1 MNSIKLL
8 IVDDHKI
15 VRDGIK
21 AMLLGNMD
29 ITLIGETTNTTGL
42 LEIFKTQLP
51 DVIIMDIKLGA
62 VSGIDITKMLTEQ
75 YPKIKV
81 IVLTGNVEENY
92 IIASFKAGAKGFLS
106 KDTSK
111 EEFVEAIKTVIA
123 DQNYFGKTIAQNV
136 QQIFARQIANRIT
149 DTEKPLSERELDV
162 LKLFANG
169 LNFKQIAEQLAISP
183 RTVETHKKNI
193 LEKLGLANTIE
204 MVKYAIKNGLVD

>member
-1 MNSIKLL
+1 MTSIKLL

-21 AMLLGNMD
+21 AMLLGNAD
-29 ITLIGETTNTTGL
+29 ITLIGETTNTAGL

-62 VSGIDITKMLTEQ
+62 ISGIDITKMLTEE

-81 IVLTGNVEENY
+81 IILTGNVEENY

-111 EEFVEAIKTVIA
+111 EEFIEAIKAVVA
-123 DQNYFGKTIAQNV
+123 DQNYFGRTISQNV
-136 QQIFARQIANRIT
+136 QQIFARQMSNNISDAQ
-149 DTEKPLSERELDV
+149 KPLSERELDV

>member
-1 MNSIKLL
+1 MTSIKLL

-21 AMLLGNMD
+21 AMLLGNAD
-29 ITLIGETTNTTGL
+29 ITLIGETTNTAGL

-62 VSGIDITKMLTEQ
+62 ISGIDITKMLTEE

-111 EEFVEAIKTVIA
+111 EEFIEAIKAVVA
-123 DQNYFGKTIAQNV
+123 DQNYFGRTISQNV
-136 QQIFARQIANRIT
+136 QQIFARQMSNNISDAQ
-149 DTEKPLSERELDV
+149 KPLSERELDV